1 MFVERLMQIV
11 ADARR
16 IELRAGDI
24 VNVGRLR
31 AFKQTS
37 AGRAA
42 APDRFECARQRQ
54 IERGVEILL
63 NGNAVHDDRLIAAAL
78 GTHDVRVGR
87 EVLKHEEAMRV
98 RRGRLR
104 LGRRGGTH
112 ANVRERFFR
121 HTVGNGSRDRARGPR
136 RCGCPGKTDEEKCD
150 DQRPPVE
157 RSKGGHCELLLD
169 ASTRP
174 LLVASRVEAERT
186 TKKTNRRHPTHVR
199 FVKDTLDA
207 VRHFVGAAALR
218 GSLLH
223 VFRQSARTVALDEH
237 RSADV

>member
-54 IERGVEILL
+54 IERDVEILL

-112 ANVRERFFR
+112 ANVRERFFVTPSV
-121 HTVGNGSRDRARGPR
+121 TV
-136 RCGCPGKTDEEKCD
+136 
-150 DQRPPVE
+150 PVIE
-157 RSKGGHCELLLD
+157 PVVPAGAD
-169 ASTRP
+169 AP
-174 LLVASRVEAERT
+174 VKP
-186 TKKTNRRHPTHVR
+186 TK
-199 FVKDTLDA
+199 
-207 VRHFVGAAALR
+207 
-218 GSLLH
+218 
-223 VFRQSARTVALDEH
+223 
-237 RSADV
+237 RSAMTSAPQWKGRKVVIASCSSTLAPVRCSLHPGRSRTYDKKNQPASSDARSLC